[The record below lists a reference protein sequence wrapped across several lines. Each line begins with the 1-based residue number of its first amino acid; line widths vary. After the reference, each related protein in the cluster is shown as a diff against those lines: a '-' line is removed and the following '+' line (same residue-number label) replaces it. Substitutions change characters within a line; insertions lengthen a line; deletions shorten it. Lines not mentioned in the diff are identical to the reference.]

1 MALDKTSLQNGIEAL
16 HNELFANAGNLS
28 PAQAA
33 TRYAQ
38 QMATLIDTF
47 VKTGKPQVP
56 GAGLISST
64 PGNAVTGISVTGTII

>member
-16 HNELFANAGNLS
+16 HNEMFANAAGYT
-28 PAQAA
+28 PAEAS

-38 QMATLIDTF
+38 QMATLIDTY

-56 GAGLISST
+56 GTGLVAGAT
-64 PGNAVTGISVTGTII
+64 AVTGTSVTGTII

>member
-1 MALDKTSLQNGIEAL
+1 MALDKASLQSGIEAL
-16 HNELFANAGNLS
+16 HIELFANAGGLTS
-28 PAQAA
+28 AQAA

-56 GAGLISST
+56 GTGLTSPS
-64 PGNAVTGISVTGTII
+64 GAVTGISVTGTII